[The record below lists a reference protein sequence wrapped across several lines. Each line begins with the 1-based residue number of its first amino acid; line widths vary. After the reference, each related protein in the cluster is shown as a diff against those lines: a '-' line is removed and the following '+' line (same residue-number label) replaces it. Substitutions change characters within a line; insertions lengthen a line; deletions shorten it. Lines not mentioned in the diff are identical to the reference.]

1 MPGYIPVE
9 YTADSFFYIKSP
21 NILSTDSCYVT
32 GTCTGTLT
40 DNVNDAKCLIVDTAI
55 PLSYNNNLCK
65 NMNLAKQL
73 VSIQNN
79 NGEIQSYT
87 DTNDQ
92 YLMEY
97 YRTFN
102 LSFGIIGIL
111 AFYYYA

>member
-21 NILSTDSCYVT
+21 KILTVDCKPIIST
-32 GTCTGTLT
+32 TC
-40 DNVNDAKCLIVDTAI
+40 IV
-55 PLSYNNNLCK
+55 PLSDTNIAIGCSNSDSDTYNGKLCK
-65 NMNLAKQL
+65 NMNLAQQL

-79 NGEIQSYT
+79 KGEIQSYT